1 MGGTYVL
8 LRRMGVC
15 GGRCVREEVDVL
27 GGQSGWLTYCDVGVG
42 VGVDVRLWSPSEW
55 CVVVL

>member
-1 MGGTYVL
+1 VMGGTYVL

-27 GGQSGWLTYCDVGVG
+27 VS
-42 VGVDVRLWSPSEW
+42 
-55 CVVVL
+55 VLV